1 MELACGYA
9 DTPRQKYNILCN
21 CKFQHTGDRGIV
33 MQPNSNIYL
42 IKVPLKVIL
51 GKHP

>member
-1 MELACGYA
+1 MELACGHA
-9 DTPRQKYNILCN
+9 DTPWQKCIILCN
-21 CKFQHTGDRGIV
+21 PKFQHTGDKGVV

-42 IKVPLKVIL
+42 IKIPLKVIL